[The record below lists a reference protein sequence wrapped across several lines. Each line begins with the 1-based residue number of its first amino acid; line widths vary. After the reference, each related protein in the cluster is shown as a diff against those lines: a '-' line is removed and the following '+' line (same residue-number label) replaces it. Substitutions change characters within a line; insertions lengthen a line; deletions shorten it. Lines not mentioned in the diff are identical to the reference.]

1 MCFSAGASFAA
12 GAVILAVGIASVREV
27 QKPSQR
33 VFAIIPL
40 LFAIQ
45 QLAEGCLWL
54 SLQSPDYE
62 LVKKISTYIFMVTA
76 QVLWP
81 VVIPLS
87 VLLMEEQRKRR
98 KILRV
103 LLVIGISLSLY
114 YAFFLFFFKVTA
126 EILSCHILYGTESPD
141 SIALPIFIFY
151 LAVTIAPLFISSI
164 KKMKILGI
172 LMFLSCVAGALFY
185 KVYLTSIWCFFAA
198 IISAYI
204 FLILRE
210 PKKP

>member
-12 GAVILAVGIASVREV
+12 GAVILAVGIASVRQV

-62 LVKKISTYIFMVTA
+62 LVKKICTYIFMVTA
-76 QVLWP
+76 QALWP

-103 LLVIGISLSLY
+103 LFVVGIALSLY
-114 YAFFLFFFKVTA
+114 YAFFLFFFNVTA
-126 EILSCHILYGTESPD
+126 EIQSCHILYGTESPD

-164 KKMKILGI
+164 KKMKLLGI
-172 LMFLSCVAGALFY
+172 LMFLSCVAAALFY

-198 IISAYI
+198 IISVYI
-204 FLILRE
+204 LLILRK